1 MSAAPLSRH
10 QNTCPFTRA
19 PLTSFTFIH
28 SPHATSVLFIGDRHF
43 IGARRR
49 PLLTGSGEGR
59 KENACGCSLTRNFC
73 ITYIKIVA
81 AMLIIAGLITVA
93 AIILNVLGL
102 SSKDF
107 HRKYLYY
114 KIATYL
120 ALIAVLLELVSLVVF
135 PVCFYL
141 EMKEWGQRDWEFDW
155 SYGVA
160 WGSTLFT
167 FGASLLLICD
177 KEHEEIYYKEK
188 TIYSPPPELK

>member
-1 MSAAPLSRH
+1 LALLLLIVCLATTYWLKTGGFR
-10 QNTCPFTRA
+10 TGLFEECTDRE
-19 PLTSFTFIH
+19 
-28 SPHATSVLFIGDRHF
+28 ATSTPLPSAPRPGECT
-43 IGARRR
+43 GANRSR
-49 PLLTGSGEGR
+49 
-59 KENACGCSLTRNFC
+59 A
-73 ITYIKIVA
+73 YIKIVA
-81 AMLIIAGLITVA
+81 AMLIIAGLITLA
-93 AIILNVLGL
+93 AIVLNVLGL

-141 EMKEWGQRDWEFDW
+141 EMQQWGQRDWEFDW

-160 WGSTLFT
+160 WGATLFT